1 MTFMNQTYWIQNYP
15 NYYVPSETVTNE
27 NILSQDVND
36 MMFIQFFCYLTIF
49 YMLFPI
55 LIILFLCLWKTTS
68 AIYHS
73 NFVKEVIEEMQEDV
87 NRIKSY
93 FKFEPIPLCKPPN
106 LYDIDKLLLE
116 MRNFVY
122 EIDYI
127 KYQNQNNKERMS
139 KLLHLKKLYIKAN
152 ILTNKYKL
160 KVYERFLEK

>member
-1 MTFMNQTYWIQNYP
+1 MMNQTYWIQNHP
-15 NYYVPSETVTNE
+15 NYYVPSETITNE
-27 NILSQDVND
+27 NFLRINEND
-36 MMFIQFFCYLTIF
+36 TTFIQFFCYLTIL
-49 YMLFPI
+49 YMFFPL
-55 LIILFLCLWKTTS
+55 LIILFFCLWEMIC

-73 NFVKEVIEEMQEDV
+73 NFMKEVIEEMQEDV
-87 NRIKSY
+87 DRIKSY

-127 KYQNQNNKERMS
+127 KYQNQNNKERIS
-139 KLLHLKKLYIKAN
+139 KLLNLKKLYIKAN